1 MEQAS
6 PYATPNAKVGDIQQE
21 EGFGDIKIITSKGRM
36 GRLRFFYY
44 NMLVGLVGMLLI
56 GLGSVAFGVSP
67 ILGGI
72 IVTVIYI
79 AIVVI
84 SILLTI
90 QRCHDL
96 NKSGWWALLLFV
108 PFAVFYFYFF
118 PGTKGSNQFGLMPP
132 PNGKGVIAGSIL
144 LPLAMIVLMGIL
156 SAIALPAYQDYVK
169 KAQQAQVQME
179 QGR

>member
-21 EGFGDIKIITSKGRM
+21 EGFGNIKVMTSKGRM
-36 GRLRFFYY
+36 GRVRFFFY
-44 NMLVGLVGMLLI
+44 NMLVGLIGMLLI
-56 GLGSVAFGVSP
+56 GLGSLAFGVSP
-67 ILGGI
+67 VLGGI
-72 IVTVIYI
+72 IVAVIYI
-79 AIVVI
+79 AIIVI

-96 NKSGWWALLLFV
+96 NKSGWWALLLLV

-132 PNGKGVIAGSIL
+132 PNSKGVIAGAIL
-144 LPLAMIVLMGIL
+144 LPLAMFVLMGIL
-156 SAIALPAYQDYVK
+156 SLIALPAYQDFVK
-169 KAQQAQVQME
+169 KAQQAQME
-179 QGR
+179 QGQ

>member
-1 MEQAS
+1 MEQVS
-6 PYATPNAKVGDIQQE
+6 PYATPNAKVGDIQQD
-21 EGFGDIKIITSKGRM
+21 EGFGDIKVITSKGRI
-36 GRLRFFYY
+36 GRVRYFFY
-44 NMLVGLVGMLLI
+44 NMLVGLIGMLLI
-56 GLGSVAFGVSP
+56 GLGSLAFGISP

-79 AIVVI
+79 AIIVI

-96 NKSGWWALLLFV
+96 NKSGWWALLLLV

-132 PNGKGVIAGSIL
+132 PNSKGLIVGAIL
-144 LPLAMIVLMGIL
+144 LPVAMVVLMGIIG
-156 SAIALPAYQDYVK
+156 AVALPAYQDFVT
-169 KAQQAQVQME
+169 KAQQAQMQME
-179 QGR
+179 